1 MTQDKRDLVTGL
13 RQRTQA
19 GRPNWDKE
27 FARIRDE
34 KHGKVSVGVIWL
46 SSLGIFRLLSSI
58 VVTQPWYQ
66 YSRRNVNRWGLNL
79 GRRFSNPIILFQKHF
94 SYIDK

>member
-34 KHGKVSVGVIWL
+34 KHGKVV
-46 SSLGIFRLLSSI
+46 
-58 VVTQPWYQ
+58 
-66 YSRRNVNRWGLNL
+66 WG
-79 GRRFSNPIILFQKHF
+79 
-94 SYIDK
+94 